1 MLLTLAS
8 VGHWFGVRVTVM
20 DCGIEEVI
28 EIVVLEWVHLEQH

>member
-1 MLLTLAS
+1 MLLTLI
-8 VGHWFGVRVTVM
+8 GHWSGVRAVMVM